1 MKKLILLL
9 IIISAYGSSYS
20 QVLLPADKN
29 VLDSI
34 RTANRE
40 NVILINFWATW
51 CRPCTEEFPD
61 LMKLYKNYSDKNF
74 KIVFVSLDFGDNLGD
89 KTKSFL
95 KKQKVDFI
103 TYYNNFSK
111 DEDLINYISKDWE
124 GSIPG
129 TFIYSNNI
137 LQKTLIGKHNYKD
150 FKDVIL
156 KYLKN

>member
-9 IIISAYGSSYS
+9 ILISSYGSSYS

-74 KIVFVSLDFGDNLGD
+74 KIIFISLDFGDNLGD
-89 KTKSFL
+89 KTKAFL
-95 KKQKVDFI
+95 KKQGVDFV
-103 TYYNNFSK
+103 TYYNNFTK

-150 FKDVIL
+150 FRDVIS

>member
-9 IIISAYGSSYS
+9 ILISSYGSSYS

-61 LMKLYKNYSDKNF
+61 LMKLYKNYRDKNF
-74 KIVFVSLDFGDNLGD
+74 KIIFISLDFGDNLGD
-89 KTKSFL
+89 KTKAFL
-95 KKQKVDFI
+95 KKQGVDFV
-103 TYYNNFSK
+103 TYYNNFTK

-150 FKDVIL
+150 FRDVIS

>member
-9 IIISAYGSSYS
+9 LLISSYGSSYS

-61 LMKLYKNYSDKNF
+61 LMKLYKNYRDKNF
-74 KIVFVSLDFGDNLGD
+74 KIIFISLDFGDNLGD
-89 KTKSFL
+89 KTKAFL
-95 KKQKVDFI
+95 KKQGVDFV
-103 TYYNNFSK
+103 TYYNNFTK

-150 FKDVIL
+150 FRDVIS

>member
-1 MKKLILLL
+1 ML
-9 IIISAYGSSYS
+9 ISASGLTYS
-20 QVLLPADKN
+20 QELLPADKN

-34 RTANRE
+34 RNANRE

-61 LMKLYKNYSDKNF
+61 LMKLYKNYRDKNF
-74 KIVFVSLDFGDNLGD
+74 KIVFVSLDFGDNLGE
-89 KTKSFL
+89 KTKDFL
-95 KKQKVDFI
+95 KKQGVDFI

-111 DEDLINYISKDWE
+111 DEELINYISKDWE

-129 TFIYSNNI
+129 TFIYSKNI

-150 FKDVIL
+150 FKEVIL
-156 KYLKN
+156 KYRKN